1 MSMRKKSKS
10 SLGKLLGFATK
21 STEVIPCHYCV
32 LTKKNFILQKLLNTK
47 MLKQVEIPTQE
58 EWAIADD

>member
-1 MSMRKKSKS
+1 MSMRKKSKN

-21 STEVIPCHYCV
+21 STAVIPCHYCV
-32 LTKKNFILQKLLNTK
+32 LTNKKFYITKLLNTK

-58 EWAIADD
+58 EWAMADD